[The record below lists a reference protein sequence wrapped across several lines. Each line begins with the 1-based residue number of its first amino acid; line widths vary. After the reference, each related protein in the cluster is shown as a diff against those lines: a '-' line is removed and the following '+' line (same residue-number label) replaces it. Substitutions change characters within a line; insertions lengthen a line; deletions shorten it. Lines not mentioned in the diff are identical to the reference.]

1 MIVPPIPKNEQQRL
15 EALRSY
21 QILDTEIEE
30 EFDEITKL
38 TTEFFDVP
46 ICTISLID
54 KDRQWYKSVCG
65 AQIGQNP
72 RDVSICAHVINEPKE
87 VFVIE
92 DMTKDIRFCDNPIV
106 LGPKMR
112 FYAGAP
118 IVDKN
123 GMALGVLCIL
133 DRKIRDLNE
142 AQRNRLQSLANMVMR
157 QIESRLINKHLNQ
170 YIEMQTKEL
179 KSAVGSLKEEITKR
193 KIVEN
198 KLEETLSEERRVSEL
213 RSQLVHSIS
222 HQFKTPLTTISSSA
236 QLIDMLGD
244 SQNKKL
250 GKHLERIMSSVQSM
264 SEMIEDVMYLHKVD
278 FLKLAE
284 DSTEI
289 NIGKLIHETFDEVNL
304 ESSSRTEIEVE
315 VLEERTEEFPSN
327 AAIVEK
333 LLKILLSNAIKYNAP
348 GSKIHVQYSVTNE
361 SFQFNINNKGLPLN
375 SHNIPQ
381 VFDLFFRGN
390 NTQEKEGL
398 GIGLTIA
405 KKLIET
411 LNGQIRVESDAENGT
426 TFFFMIPA
434 MEASKKNQHAA

>member
-1 MIVPPIPKNEQQRL
+1 MIVPPIPKNEEQRL

-21 QILDTEIEE
+21 QILDTEIEK

-38 TTEFFDVP
+38 TTEFFSAP
-46 ICTISLID
+46 ISTISLID

-65 AQIGQNP
+65 ASAKQSS
-72 RDVSICAHVINEPKE
+72 RDVSICAHVINQPNE
-87 VFVIE
+87 VFVVE
-92 DMTKDIRFCDNPIV
+92 DMTKDIRFCQNPIV
-106 LGPKMR
+106 TGPKMK

-133 DRKIRDLNE
+133 DKEVRQLNE
-142 AQRNRLQSLANMVMR
+142 IQKNRLQSLADMVMR
-157 QIESRLINKHLNQ
+157 QIESRLIHKHLNQ

-179 KSAVGSLKEEITKR
+179 KSAVGSLKEEILKR
-193 KIVEN
+193 KQAEN
-198 KLEETLSEERRVSEL
+198 KLEETLNEERKISEL

-222 HQFKTPLTTISSSA
+222 HQFKTPLTTISTST
-236 QLIDMLGD
+236 QLIDMLSD
-244 SQNKKL
+244 SQDKKL
-250 GKHLERIMSSVQSM
+250 GKHLYRILSSVQSM

-284 DSTEI
+284 DATEI
-289 NIGKLIHETFDEVNL
+289 NVGKLIHETFDEINL
-304 ESSSRTEIEVE
+304 ESGSRTEIEVE
-315 VLEERTEEFPSN
+315 ALEETTEEFPSN
-327 AAIVEK
+327 VPIVEK
-333 LLKILLSNAIKYNAP
+333 LLKILVSNAIKYNAP
-348 GSKIHVQYSVTNE
+348 GSKIHVQYSVTDK

-375 SHNIPQ
+375 SENISQ

-411 LNGQIRVESDAENGT
+411 LNGQIRVESDAHKGT

-434 MEASKKNQHAA
+434 MEVRKNNQHAA